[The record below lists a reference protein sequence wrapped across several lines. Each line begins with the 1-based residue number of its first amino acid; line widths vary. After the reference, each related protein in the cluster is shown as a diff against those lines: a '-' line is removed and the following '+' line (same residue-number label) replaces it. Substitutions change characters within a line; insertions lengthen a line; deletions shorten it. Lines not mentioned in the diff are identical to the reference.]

1 MLDKYIFPSMVNLV
15 VFLEYASSIELR
27 AKFEKD
33 IQSLFFG
40 VSKKTNA
47 NVFYRFI
54 RAVLSMDKQGT
65 GLPDFIFVL
74 FDILQREIWEMIR
87 DVTPYKYNDD
97 TLFHNVIL
105 PDMGKASL
113 NAWSYR
119 LYCNRSFKK
128 NRGVVGY

>member
-65 GLPDFIFVL
+65 GLTDFRFVL

-105 PDMGKASL
+105 PDMDKASL
-113 NAWSYR
+113 NAYR